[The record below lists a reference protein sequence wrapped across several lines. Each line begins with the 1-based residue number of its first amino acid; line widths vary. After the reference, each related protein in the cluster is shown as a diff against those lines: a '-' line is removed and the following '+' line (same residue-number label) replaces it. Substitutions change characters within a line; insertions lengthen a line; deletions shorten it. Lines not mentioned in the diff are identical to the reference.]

1 MSDPKPKLGRNIL
14 GLSAVSF
21 FTDVSTEMIYPL
33 LPVFLASVLG
43 ANASFIGAIEGV
55 AETTASLLKL
65 VSGWWSDKV
74 GSRKRLVVIGY
85 GIASVVR
92 PFTAMAGTAR
102 QVLFIRLTDRIGK
115 GIRTSPRDALL
126 ADSAPATARGRAF
139 GFHAAADNAGA
150 VVGPLLAFLFLKLQ
164 GVGSFES
171 SKRLLPHDEQA
182 LRNVFWLSAVPALI
196 AMIVLIIVVR
206 DVPHRDAGEK
216 AAPASVTDIG
226 GGLTKRFWAYLVVI
240 LLFTLGNSTDAFLL
254 LRANQLGVPI
264 ALAPILWAL
273 LNFVK
278 SATGTYG
285 GGLSDRLG
293 RKPLIVGRMAP
304 VLRGLLRVRMG
315 NRRVAGVGSVRGLR
329 DFLWG
334 DRGNREGSRRR
345 HRASH
350 SPRVGIRLVQSRDR
364 AGRPPRVSHLRRN
377 LGPTRRTK
385 RLCVRRHARAR
396 GGAAHGIRRSV
407 SYRAR
412 RSDLVSGK
420 RITLSSSW
428 SGKVRTSPTAPSPR
442 RKYETHTWRRSSFCC
457 AARGTRCLC
466 RSREPYGRSER
477 ASTTRRASLRLPPRM
492 KRGPRC
498 RKSRGWWRW
507 RWTMSPRGST

>member
-1 MSDPKPKLGRNIL
+1 
-14 GLSAVSF
+14 VSF

-92 PFTAMAGTAR
+92 PFTAMAGNAK

-126 ADSAPATARGRAF
+126 ADSAPITARGRAF

-164 GVGSFES
+164 GVGSFET
-171 SKRLLPHDEQA
+171 SKRLMPHDEQA

-206 DVPHRDAGEK
+206 DVPRGDASEK
-216 AAPASVTDIG
+216 GGTAPASTTNIG
-226 GGLTKRFWAYLVVI
+226 GGLSKRFWAYLVVI

-293 RKPLIVGRMAP
+293 RKPLIVAGW
-304 VLRGLLRVRMG
+304 LLYSAVYYAFG
-315 NRRVAGVGSVRGLR
+315 WATAAWQAWALFAVYGIFYGATEGTEKALVADIVP
-329 DFLWG
+329 
-334 DRGNREGSRRR
+334 
-345 HRASH
+345 H
-350 SPRVGIRLVQSRDR
+350 
-364 AGRPPRVSHLRRN
+364 
-377 LGPTRRTK
+377 TRRGSAFGWYNLAIGLGALPASLIFGAIWD
-385 RLCVRRHARAR
+385 RL
-396 GGAAHGIRRSV
+396 GAPSAFVFGATLALVAALLMVFVAPS
-407 SYRAR
+407 STAR
-412 RSDLVSGK
+412 REVVS
-420 RITLSSSW
+420 
-428 SGKVRTSPTAPSPR
+428 
-442 RKYETHTWRRSSFCC
+442 
-457 AARGTRCLC
+457 
-466 RSREPYGRSER
+466 
-477 ASTTRRASLRLPPRM
+477 
-492 KRGPRC
+492 
-498 RKSRGWWRW
+498 
-507 RWTMSPRGST
+507 

>member
-1 MSDPKPKLGRNIL
+1 MSEPKPKLGRNIL

-74 GSRKRLVVIGY
+74 GSRKILVVVGY

-92 PFTAMAGTAR
+92 PFTAAAGTAK

-126 ADSAPATARGRAF
+126 ADSAPVTARGRAF

-164 GVGSFES
+164 GVGSFEG
-171 SKRLLPHDEQA
+171 SKRLLAHDEQA

-206 DVPHRDAGEK
+206 DVPKRDADEK
-216 AAPASVTDIG
+216 TAPASVTDIG

-285 GGLSDRLG
+285 GGLSDTLG
-293 RKPLIVGRMAP
+293 RKPLIVAGW
-304 VLRGLLRVRMG
+304 LLYSAVYYAFG
-315 NRRVAGVGSVRGLR
+315 WATAAWQAWALFAVYGIFYGATEGTEKALVADIV
-329 DFLWG
+329 
-334 DRGNREGSRRR
+334 
-345 HRASH
+345 
-350 SPRVGIRLVQSRDR
+350 PR
-364 AGRPPRVSHLRRN
+364 
-377 LGPTRRTK
+377 TRRGSAFGWYN
-385 RLCVRRHARAR
+385 LAIGLGALPASLIFGAIWDRR
-396 GGAAHGIRRSV
+396 GAPSAFVFGATLALVAAMLMAFVAPS
-407 SYRAR
+407 SAR
-412 RSDLVSGK
+412 REVK
-420 RITLSSSW
+420 
-428 SGKVRTSPTAPSPR
+428 
-442 RKYETHTWRRSSFCC
+442 
-457 AARGTRCLC
+457 
-466 RSREPYGRSER
+466 
-477 ASTTRRASLRLPPRM
+477 
-492 KRGPRC
+492 
-498 RKSRGWWRW
+498 
-507 RWTMSPRGST
+507 